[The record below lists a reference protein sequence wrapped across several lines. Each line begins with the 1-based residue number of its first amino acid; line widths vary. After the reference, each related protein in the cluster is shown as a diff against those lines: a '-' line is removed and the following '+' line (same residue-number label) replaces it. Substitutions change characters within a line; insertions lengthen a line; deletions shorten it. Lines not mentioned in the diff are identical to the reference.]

1 MAGWDEMVRRDST
14 ALDGGV
20 RMCVVTAVRGEMRHW
35 RCEKTCVLGG
45 YWYGDIV
52 GLGGGGTVI
61 SIPSEVI
68 PGFGEF

>member
-1 MAGWDEMVRRDST
+1 MCSHGGERRDA
-14 ALDGGV
+14 AL
-20 RMCVVTAVRGEMRHW
+20 AMR
-35 RCEKTCVLGG
+35 EDVLGG

-61 SIPSEVI
+61 CIPFEII